1 MKRSLLAGALVLGL
15 IAPALAQN
23 TVPQVGVTSGYLAKS
38 TYSSAFFGLVPP
50 ASATD
55 IICIAGSATKTVR
68 LQGIRLSG
76 SGTAISIPVTIVK
89 RASVDTGGTPAAT
102 TANPG
107 VVTQI
112 MKRDSGNA
120 AATATLISYTA
131 NPTITDTAPT
141 YLDSFQMAFAAA
153 ATGPAVVI
161 VLDYSRDAVN
171 LQQLP
176 TLKSAAEQIC
186 INFNGATVTS
196 PLLTGSIAW
205 TEE

>member
-1 MKRSLLAGALVLGL
+1 MRKHIILALVGALFA
-15 IAPALAQN
+15 APAFGQN
-23 TVPQVGVTSGYLAKS
+23 TVPQTGVTFGYIAKA

-55 IICIAGSATKTVR
+55 IICIAGSASKTVK

-76 SGTAISIPVTIVK
+76 SGTAISIPVTLVK
-89 RASVDTGGTPAAT
+89 RASVNTGGTPAAT

-112 MKRDSGNA
+112 ARRDSGNA

-131 NPTITDTAPT
+131 NPTIVDTAPT
-141 YLDSFQMAFAAA
+141 YLESFQMAFAAA

-161 VLDYSRDAVN
+161 VLDYSRDIVN
-171 LQQLP
+171 LQQVP
-176 TLKSAAEQIC
+176 TLKTAAEQIC
-186 INFNGATVTS
+186 VNFNGSTVTA
-196 PLLTGSIAW
+196 PLLTGSITW